1 VRRPPAAAI
10 GSLAAHIAVRS
21 RQEWGW
27 LPLTKGFEA
36 LVSANRHNRRLWPQK
51 RFCGIATLRPKDGIG
66 RAGGRSAALEPAFV
80 IALEGL
86 RPNPCHAQI
95 AADQKTAQATAGGE
109 AVRTLGRIFRGTGG
123 RSIAFGLHDLLPCPR
138 VPTYSPQKVAE
149 RLFAKYIR
157 IALAIFGKFDDSFG
171 YAVVGVKTAPVS
183 LNSRASHFECD
194 AHDPR
199 RFRIKLLTAK
209 KWGDWHDSLSARR
222 GIGQATKRA
231 STEGIPKRRVR
242 ALRPAKDRLDFR

>member
-1 VRRPPAAAI
+1 MASDELEDDQRPWSRPLSSRWRDCGPIPAMRRSPPIRRRP
-10 GSLAAHIAVRS
+10 R
-21 RQEWGW
+21 
-27 LPLTKGFEA
+27 
-36 LVSANRHNRRLWPQK
+36 
-51 RFCGIATLRPKDGIG
+51 
-66 RAGGRSAALEPAFV
+66 
-80 IALEGL
+80 
-86 RPNPCHAQI
+86 
-95 AADQKTAQATAGGE
+95 ATAGGE

-123 RSIAFGLHDLLPCPR
+123 RSLAFGLHDLLPCPR

-199 RFRIKLLTAK
+199 RFRIKLLIAK

>member
-1 VRRPPAAAI
+1 
-10 GSLAAHIAVRS
+10 LA
-21 RQEWGW
+21 
-27 LPLTKGFEA
+27 LTKRFEA
-36 LVSANRHNRRLWPQK
+36 LVLANRHNRRLWQQK

-86 RPNPCHAQI
+86 RPNPGHARI
-95 AADQKTAQATAGGE
+95 AAQGHCGRRSGQD
-109 AVRTLGRIFRGTGG
+109 LGRILGGTGG
-123 RSIAFGLHDLLPCPR
+123 RSLALGLHDLLPCPR

-183 LNSRASHFECD
+183 LNSRASHFECN
-194 AHDPR
+194 AHDPH
-199 RFRIKLLTAK
+199 RFRIKLLIAK
-209 KWGDWHDSLSARR
+209 KRGDWHASLSARR